1 MKTKITKSLN
11 LPKALSFFA
20 LGIIT
25 FGLSLKSAA
34 QTGPAGVNAG
44 ILTWLDG
51 SDVDADGNPNNNPSN
66 NSNITTWYDKSGNA
80 KNATQLSGLNPGSYN
95 TSGINGNP
103 TVSFSGSH
111 VYEFTG
117 IDIRAISLP
126 DVTVIAVYKQGSVNR
141 SGIWGN
147 DDGGWDRFMY
157 TRFDNSNGIISRG
170 PAFSPPYID
179 ISNAGV
185 PNSVN
190 IITGIYDGA
199 VTSNVNTGPTNGS
212 SCYLNGNLISTFT
225 DMTAA
230 SNAKSNLR
238 IGWDGDDGRFN
249 GDIAEFIVYDRILN
263 SCELSAINAYLASK
277 YQISLVTST
286 PSPNIKTGN
295 IVINTQTEMDAF
307 FNTGNS
313 NKWTKVDGNLTI
325 NGNSNTDPITNFCNL
340 NELTEVTGHLLIQ
353 QFTKA
358 GNPNN
363 LWNLGALAKTGR
375 LTIITCPM
383 FKSIALM
390 GLTDIAGSLIVRNN
404 INTKNI
410 LMPKLATVGG
420 SQFMITRNHR
430 AESIQFSNTASSFTL
445 TNATE
450 NTSVDIQ
457 NNGDSAANALTMDFK
472 KITAVAKNFTFAN
485 NKNTGVSNFDNIFSG
500 LTSVGGNMVITNN
513 TSVAKC
519 CIAASTVVTGTR
531 TITGNTGN
539 CANLS
544 AVVSDCGTLN
554 KKQSSNRSSWK
565 NADLFSELSL
575 YPSPNKGK
583 FEIGLT
589 TTQTGTLNLTVLDLV
604 GRVVLTQSQD
614 VSGTVSIPVALDKAA
629 EGQYIVKL
637 ELNGNV
643 VVKRVQVVK

>member
-1 MKTKITKSLN
+1 MKTKITETSN
-11 LPKALSFFA
+11 LPRVLSWFTLSIIVGVLSF
-20 LGIIT
+20 
-25 FGLSLKSAA
+25 KSHG
-34 QTGPAGVNAG
+34 QTGPAGVNSG

-51 SDVDADGNPNNNPSN
+51 SDVDADGNPNNNPTMDALIS
-66 NSNITTWYDKSGNA
+66 TWKDKSGNSN
-80 KNATQLSGLNPGSYN
+80 NATHYSDPFNNTGVYN

-103 TVSFSGSH
+103 VVTFSGS

-147 DDGGWDRFMY
+147 DNGGWDRFMY
-157 TRFDNSNGIISRG
+157 TRFNNSDGIISRD
-170 PAFSPPYID
+170 PSLNPPYID
-179 ISNAGV
+179 IPNAGV

-199 VTSNVNTGPTNGS
+199 VTLGVNFGPANGS

-238 IGWDGDDGRFN
+238 LGWDGNDGMFN

-263 SCELSAINAYLASK
+263 SCELSAINTYLATK
-277 YQISLVTST
+277 YQISLVTSA
-286 PSPNIKTGN
+286 PSPNVITGN
-295 IVINTQTEMDAF
+295 SVINTQTEMDAF
-307 FNTGNS
+307 FNTGNG

-325 NGNSNTDPITNFCNL
+325 NGNSNTDPITSFCNL

-353 QFTKA
+353 QFTKS
-358 GNPNN
+358 GNPSN

-375 LTIITCPM
+375 LTIITCPK
-383 FKSIALM
+383 FESIALM
-390 GLTDIAGSLIVRNN
+390 SLTDVAGSLIVRNN

-410 LMPKLATVGG
+410 LMPVLATVGG
-420 SQFMITRNHR
+420 SQFMINRNHR
-430 AESIQFSNTASSFTL
+430 AESIRFSNSAGSFTL

-450 NTSVDIQ
+450 STSVDIQ
-457 NNGDSAANALTMDFK
+457 SNGDSASNALNMDFN
-472 KITAVAKNFTFAN
+472 KITAVARNFTFAN

-500 LTSVGGNMVITNN
+500 LSTVGGNMVITNN
-513 TSVAKC
+513 TSLNKC
-519 CIAASTVVTGTR
+519 CIAYNTAVSGSTTISGNLGDCADLGAVT
-531 TITGNTGN
+531 
-539 CANLS
+539 A
-544 AVVSDCGTLN
+544 DCGQFN
-554 KKQSSNRSSWK
+554 KKQRISQKSNT
-565 NADLFSELSL
+565 DLFSQLSI

-583 FEIGLT
+583 FEVELT
-589 TTQTGTLNLTVLDLV
+589 TIQTGILNITVTDLM
-604 GRVVLTQSQD
+604 GRTVLTQSQN
-614 VSGTVSIPVALDKAA
+614 VAGTEAIPVNMDKATA
-629 EGQYIVKL
+629 GQYILKL